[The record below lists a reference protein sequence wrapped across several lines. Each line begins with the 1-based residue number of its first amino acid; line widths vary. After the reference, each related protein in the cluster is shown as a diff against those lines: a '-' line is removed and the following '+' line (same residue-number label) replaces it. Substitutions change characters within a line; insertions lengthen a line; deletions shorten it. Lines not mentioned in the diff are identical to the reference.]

1 MDTYI
6 TLRSGSV
13 PTRQPKEDK
22 IANSLDLTPIVDEP
36 KQVTAVIEK
45 PSKEG
50 SQSERDLEYSRENL
64 YHLIERGRDALEG
77 ILDLANQ
84 SQSPRAY
91 EVAGQL
97 IKTVTDTNRDLID
110 LQKKAKDLVD
120 KGQDPRT
127 VTNNLFVGNT
137 AELTKLIGGNAR
149 NIAKGKSNGSANK

>member
-1 MDTYI
+1 MI
-6 TLRSGSV
+6 LRNGSV
-13 PTRQPKEDK
+13 QTHQHKEDK
-22 IANSLDLTPIVDEP
+22 IAKTLDITPAVNE
-36 KQVTAVIEK
+36 KKEVTVVE
-45 PSKEG
+45 PSKDDQ
-50 SQSERDLEYSRENL
+50 SQRDFDYLRENL
-64 YHLIERGRDALEG
+64 YHLVERGRDALEG